1 MNSDCIIHLALF
13 RTCMTTQVFEETLRL
28 YGSGVLHRLVPKGG
42 LDLHGYHV
50 PEGTWV
56 MVSGVHVAVSC
67 AYAGYSFII
76 I

>member
-1 MNSDCIIHLALF
+1 
-13 RTCMTTQVFEETLRL
+13 MTTQVFEETLRL
-28 YGSGVLHRLVPKGG
+28 YGSGALQRLVPKGG

-67 AYAGYSFII
+67 A
-76 I
+76 